1 MYNTLKAVF
10 ITLPQ
15 RGNPSFFPPLG
26 PLAVMNA
33 LKKHGYE
40 NIHFYNIDV
49 LRPSREEA
57 IEHIVSL
64 RPDVVAISAP
74 VSTAY
79 DNCRFFSK
87 ELKKVLPNIKIILGG
102 NMTASAEIIFRGTD
116 VDYCIIGEGEK
127 VIGELFDCMQS
138 NNDPAD
144 LSKIKGLA
152 YMLDGRFACTG
163 YTDQIPQHQIFDVD
177 WDMLD
182 ELSVKHYFTPLN
194 ELDPLSVRYKYFF
207 YDDIYAL
214 QSKGT
219 EYAKKTIAIMSCSK
233 GCIGRCTYCHRFTK
247 GIRVVPVDIVMMRIK
262 ELIHRFNIGAIEFSD
277 ECFGVNKQWLADF
290 CKAIGGLDIV
300 WRVGGMRVD
309 AVTPEIIKMMKN
321 AGCRTIVYGVESG
334 SERILKIME
343 KKVSIQ
349 QNINAI
355 QWTVEA
361 GLYTIPQLVIGMPG
375 ETTETIKETANF
387 TANAITISN
396 RQNPGEVG
404 MTFAQALPGT
414 PLYEYARS
422 VGIIGATP
430 EAEEEYLIRIS
441 DKDAADRHSTLN
453 FTKYPRLIML
463 SWPLLIHIIVSYRYV
478 SIFGKIHFHKIL
490 SAGHESGYGSLAYAL
505 RSGRYRSFL
514 SAHPG
519 VLYRLR
525 WFVWIVPFLNTLK
538 LDGFTKTWRLLLE
551 LIGWHIQ
558 CVTGKNHSFPFLY
571 KSLRKILADDMDN
584 AYSGSKEMEIL
595 RRGR

>member
-1 MYNTLKAVF
+1 MHNTFTTVF

-15 RGNPSFFPPLG
+15 RGCPSFSPPLG
-26 PLAVMNA
+26 PLAVINA

-49 LRPSREEA
+49 LRPSREKA

-64 RPDVVAISAP
+64 HPDVVAISAP

-87 ELKKVLPNIKIILGG
+87 ELKKVLPNTRIILGG
-102 NMTASAEIIFRGTD
+102 NMTASAEIILRGTG
-116 VDYCIIGEGEK
+116 VDYCVIGEGEK
-127 VIGELFDCMQS
+127 VTCELFDWIQTK
-138 NNDPAD
+138 NHPAD

-152 YMLDGRFACTG
+152 YMLEGRFVCTG
-163 YTDQIPQHQIFDVD
+163 YADQIPEQQIFDVN

-182 ELSVKHYFTPLN
+182 ELSVQHYFTPLN

-207 YDDIYAL
+207 HDDIHAL
-214 QSKGT
+214 QSRGA

-233 GCIGRCTYCHRFTK
+233 GCIGRCTYCHRFIK
-247 GIRVVPVDIVMMRIK
+247 GIRIVPVDIVMRRIK

-277 ECFGVNKQWLADF
+277 ECFGVSRQWLVDF
-290 CKAIGGLDIV
+290 CEAIGGLDIV

-334 SERILKIME
+334 SEQILKIME
-343 KKVSIQ
+343 KKVSLQ

-355 QWTVEA
+355 KWTVEA

-375 ETTETIKETANF
+375 ETTATIKETADF
-387 TANAITISN
+387 VANAMTISN
-396 RQNPGEVG
+396 LQNPGEVG

-430 EAEEEYLIRIS
+430 EAEEKYLIRIS

-453 FTKYPRLIML
+453 FTEYPRLIML
-463 SWPLLIHIIVSYRYV
+463 SWLLLIHIIVSYRYV
-478 SIFGKIHFHKIL
+478 SIFGNIHFRKIL

-505 RSGRYRSFL
+505 RSGHYRSFL

-519 VLYRLR
+519 ILYRFR
-525 WFVWIVPFLNTLK
+525 WFVWVVPFFNILK
-538 LDGFTKTWRLLLE
+538 QDGFAKAWRLLLE
-551 LIGWHIQ
+551 LIGWYIQ
-558 CVTGKNHSFPFLY
+558 YVTGKNHSFPFLY
-571 KSLRKILADDMDN
+571 KSLRKIIADDMDN